1 MRNLVGMLSGHR
13 YLQLF
18 KKALSAWND
27 DFASS
32 MGAAL
37 AYYTTF
43 SLAPVLIVAIAV
55 AGLVFG
61 QEAARGEIVSQ
72 LGNLIGSESAKAI
85 QELLKSA
92 SEPGKSFLASAIGIT
107 TLL

>member
-1 MRNLVGMLSGHR
+1 MTEKMGMLSTRR
-13 YLQLF
+13 YWQLIRKSWDAF
-18 KKALSAWND
+18 NED
-27 DFASS
+27 YASS

-55 AGLVFG
+55 AGLAFG
-61 QEAARGEIVSQ
+61 QEAARGQIVYQ
-72 LGNLIGSESAKAI
+72 LSSLVGTESAKAI

-92 SEPGKSFLASAIGIT
+92 SAPGKSLLASVIGII
-107 TLL
+107 TL